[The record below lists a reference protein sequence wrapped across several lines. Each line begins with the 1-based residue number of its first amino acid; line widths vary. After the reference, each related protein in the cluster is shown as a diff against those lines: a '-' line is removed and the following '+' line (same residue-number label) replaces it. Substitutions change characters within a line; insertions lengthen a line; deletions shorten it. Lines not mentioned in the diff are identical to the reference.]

1 MLKLSGLGFSQYF
14 RSRWNFFDFFLVAGS
29 LIDELG
35 LRWFN
40 TALFRIFRI
49 ARAIRLARSLTG
61 LRKITQTLYLS
72 LPALLNVG
80 TLLFLLLFVYA
91 VLGVYLFAVPA
102 DGEYPTGL
110 GRHANFDDWGSAMLV
125 LLRTMTGEDWQVLMF
140 GCDRWQQLGLG
151 SPDAGA
157 AGYTWEKGRIWQ
169 TTPRPARLGA
179 GDGTIRQAACGA
191 DHTVALARDGATV
204 YTWGRGE
211 HGQLGREARMF
222 VGAPARSS
230 ALSGGGGGGAG
241 QMIAAV
247 LAVGNCTATCR
258 ADGTIIRS
266 VGKCRAVHDELL
278 QAAAAAT
285 TPMNER

>member
-1 MLKLSGLGFSQYF
+1 MLQSCSATHCLAVEAATGRVLSWATRRSGNRFGQLGRGKDAALSAAAV
-14 RSRWNFFDFFLVAGS
+14 DLGS
-29 LIDELG
+29 
-35 LRWFN
+35 
-40 TALFRIFRI
+40 
-49 ARAIRLARSLTG
+49 
-61 LRKITQTLYLS
+61 
-72 LPALLNVG
+72 
-80 TLLFLLLFVYA
+80 
-91 VLGVYLFAVPA
+91 A
-102 DGEYPTGL
+102 DGGAAPVVGL
-110 GRHANFDDWGSAMLV
+110 SAGGCRDAGHSAV
-125 LLRTMTGEDWQVLMF
+125 VTAAGDVLMF

-169 TTPRPARLGA
+169 TAPQRARLGA
-179 GDGTIRQAACGA
+179 GDGTIRQVACGA

-211 HGQLGREARMF
+211 HGQLGREGRMF

-230 ALSGGGGGGAG
+230 ALSGGGGAG
-241 QMIAAV
+241 PMIAAV

-266 VGKCRAVHDELL
+266 VGKCRAVHEQLL

-285 TPMNER
+285 ET

>member
-1 MLKLSGLGFSQYF
+1 MADSNLP
-14 RSRWNFFDFFLVAGS
+14 RSAGAA
-29 LIDELG
+29 
-35 LRWFN
+35 
-40 TALFRIFRI
+40 TAP
-49 ARAIRLARSLTG
+49 AAAGTARSSGAGVAHIMQSCSATHCLAVEAAT
-61 LRKITQTLYLS
+61 RRVLS
-72 LPALLNVG
+72 WATRRSGNRFG
-80 TLLFLLLFVYA
+80 Q
-91 VLGVYLFAVPA
+91 
-102 DGEYPTGL
+102 L
-110 GRHANFDDWGSAMLV
+110 GRGKDAALSEAMVDLASAGAGDATAARSPV
-125 LLRTMTGEDWQVLMF
+125 VVVGVSAGGGKDAGHSAVVTAAGQVLMF

-241 QMIAAV
+241 QTIAAV